1 MLDVLAIGVGELQ
14 IKLKQVDFQLG
25 DTIHGLVRVRLTEK
39 LDAKRLV
46 VGLEARQRTVGL
58 HDNTVSYSNG
68 KVWRFEK
75 ELCGEGKNLKRAK
88 RFELKIPEDLE
99 RAGPPPDNMLGDVA
113 QVLSFLSPNKR
124 FPLEWHVFA
133 FLDRPWKFNV
143 KAKVPITVTVP
154 TGKKPKKKRGA
165 KKAATP
171 ASSPG

>member
-1 MLDVLAIGVGELQ
+1 MSMLEVLAIGVGELQ
-14 IKLKQVDFQLG
+14 IKLKQVDYQLG
-25 DTIHGLVRVRLTEK
+25 DTIRGLVKVRLTEK
-39 LDAKRLV
+39 LEAKRLV

-75 ELCGEGKNLKRAK
+75 ELAGEGRYLKRAK

-99 RAGPPPDNMLGDVA
+99 RAGPAPDSPLGDIA
-113 QVLSFLSPNKR
+113 QVISFLSPNKR
-124 FPLEWHVFA
+124 FPLEWQVFA

-154 TGKKPKKKRGA
+154 ATRKKRSKKTGA
-165 KKAATP
+165 
-171 ASSPG
+171 GR